1 MEEPVKG
8 TVTSLSSLFPPE
20 EAHKASKRVQ
30 DTIADRHKDL
40 DQLREFIDDNTSLI
54 NLVQKLPEE
63 LHHDI
68 MVPFGKAAFFPGR
81 LIHTNEFLVLLGEGY
96 YADRTSK
103 QTIDI
108 LKRREKSLESQVE
121 SLNAAM
127 QDLKAEAS
135 FFDATAA
142 EAAEG
147 LVEIRE
153 YIEETPVEKVSKAG
167 TAEPDPPNFSVADNM
182 NAVVEDED
190 EEYARILSKMD
201 ELEREELAA
210 ESVNEVDE
218 DENEDNARMMSMVD
232 EIEKKELVVES
243 VSGCNEDEH
252 TKSDFGGYK
261 IQSSLDQKPRSSEG
275 HQLSNPP
282 KQSKDEHT
290 ISKKITRKVTFQQ
303 DSDSQFEG
311 FKVQSVSEVAYKVS
325 SDKSSALNKASSAE
339 KPLLLPEVK
348 ENDQVEPQSKNK
360 LQAFTGSIVEHT
372 HNLETSP
379 RERTTASSKSTTPQT
394 SKPVSRFKMQR
405 R

>member
-1 MEEPVKG
+1 MVEPVKG

-20 EAHKASKRVQ
+20 EAHKASKLVQ

-40 DQLREFIDDNTSLI
+40 DQLREFRDDNTSLI

-121 SLNAAM
+121 SLKAAM

-167 TAEPDPPNFSVADNM
+167 IAEPDPPNFSVADNM

-290 ISKKITRKVTFQQ
+290 ISKKLTRKVTFQQ
-303 DSDSQFEG
+303 DSDSQVNFEG
-311 FKVQSVSEVAYKVS
+311 FKVQSVSEDKVS
-325 SDKSSALNKASSAE
+325 SDKNFALDKASSAE